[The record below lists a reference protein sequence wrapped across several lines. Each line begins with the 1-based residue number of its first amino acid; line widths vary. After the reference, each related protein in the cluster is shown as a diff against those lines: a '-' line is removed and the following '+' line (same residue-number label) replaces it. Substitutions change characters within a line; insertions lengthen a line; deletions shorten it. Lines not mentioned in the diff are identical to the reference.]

1 MKAYEQEHDVSNKTV
16 APVDHVQYMKTET
29 FSYKAG
35 ITFDNQ
41 TDTNSI
47 TDTKEYEQEH
57 DVINEP
63 IAPVDHMKYMMTETL
78 NCKADFT
85 FNNLTGKIGN
95 MGANGQKHDTDM
107 HVTPVDHVKCMMMK
121 TLSWKSDITFNDQT
135 DDVSITETKESEQGN
150 YVIYKS
156 EIDDVRADAAAA
168 ITITNRGTYVFY
180 AYMSNAGN
188 ERDPVKKVFETE
200 TWPDAFQSFQFFDS
214 WVWWCGKSLTTLNKN
229 LRAKTKNALFDHRGS
244 SMQLQRMSST
254 I

>member
-1 MKAYEQEHDVSNKTV
+1 MSGSSTDMKAYEQEHDVSNKTV

-29 FSYKAG
+29 FSYKAS

-41 TDTNSI
+41 MDTYSI

-85 FNNLTGKIGN
+85 FNNLTGKISN

-135 DDVSITETKESEQGN
+135 DEVSKTETKESEQGN
-150 YVIYKS
+150 HVIYKS

-180 AYMSNAGN
+180 ADMSNAGN
-188 ERDPVKKVFETE
+188 ELDTVKKLLKQKLGQML
-200 TWPDAFQSFQFFDS
+200 FQSFQFFDS
-214 WVWWCGKSLTTLNKN
+214 WYGGVANHSL
-229 LRAKTKNALFDHRGS
+229 H
-244 SMQLQRMSST
+244 
-254 I
+254 